1 MLFALEKMA
10 LRLYMAGFKLAT
22 ALLPFRWPQVFRGPN
37 SSLALLAELASHHH
51 SGILLVSDSALSQLG
66 VLAPIQ
72 AELERLKI
80 PYQLFDHITPDPT
93 NAQIEAGYQALL
105 AANASA
111 LLAVGGGSVIDAAKL
126 IGARARNNKPV
137 LKMSGLLRVW
147 RGMLPVYAIPTTAG
161 TGSEATIAA
170 VVSDPANK
178 RKLPLIDVRLLP
190 KAAALDA
197 SLMTG
202 LPPAIT
208 ASTGMDALTHAIEAF
223 LSNNAT
229 RATDQ
234 QALAAAKAIFQYLP
248 RAYKSGADL
257 EARQQMA
264 EAAHLAGKAFTVA
277 GVGYIHAIAHQLGA
291 YYHLPHGLANAIV
304 MPVVL
309 QYSEPKARRKMA
321 LLAKHCQL
329 AAAEATEQ
337 EAAQALITA
346 IRQLNQDFGIAST
359 VAELK
364 PGDIPAIANAALK
377 EARFTYAVPRYLNQQ
392 GAEQLIRQ
400 LVPDVTAA

>member
-1 MLFALEKMA
+1 
-10 LRLYMAGFKLAT
+10 
-22 ALLPFRWPQVFRGPN
+22 
-37 SSLALLAELASHHH
+37 
-51 SGILLVSDSALSQLG
+51 
-66 VLAPIQ
+66 
-72 AELERLKI
+72 
-80 PYQLFDHITPDPT
+80 
-93 NAQIEAGYQALL
+93 
-105 AANASA
+105 
-111 LLAVGGGSVIDAAKL
+111 
-126 IGARARNNKPV
+126 
-137 LKMSGLLRVW
+137 
-147 RGMLPVYAIPTTAG
+147 
-161 TGSEATIAA
+161 
-170 VVSDPANK
+170 
-178 RKLPLIDVRLLP
+178 
-190 KAAALDA
+190 
-197 SLMTG
+197 MTG